1 MDENVRTVISPDKA
15 VAPGIY
21 EPLHLALHLH
31 TYCSQRYAR
40 AASKASA
47 DWHFPNNSFLS
58 CSFFACSRGCMR
70 VLKNERASYAQVS
83 AAVGLSS
90 HTGNLLRNALRKT
103 VAQQLAL
110 NISYFKTPSS
120 PGVRYPW
127 SSQTLW
133 PPRAK
138 ASVRTWRNTPP
149 LDSRRCAPDRA
160 WFLLFRA
167 GQSAPGCRREHL

>member
-1 MDENVRTVISPDKA
+1 MRTFWPLDDFEIYTISLFQRSVAVTRNVGVMDENVRTVISPDKA

-70 VLKNERASYAQVS
+70 VLKND
-83 AAVGLSS
+83 
-90 HTGNLLRNALRKT
+90 
-103 VAQQLAL
+103 
-110 NISYFKTPSS
+110 
-120 PGVRYPW
+120 
-127 SSQTLW
+127 
-133 PPRAK
+133 
-138 ASVRTWRNTPP
+138 
-149 LDSRRCAPDRA
+149 LD
-160 WFLLFRA
+160 L
-167 GQSAPGCRREHL
+167 QH